1 MNKLNPLYIVSA
13 VLLLTY
19 LSIGCS
25 PTYQSTRAYVP
36 QHNKAKQLQVEVDES
51 QADVSYSIT
60 DQISVNAG
68 GVYLTSQTEVTQTSN
83 GVEETNTETSTLMG
97 GHIGVGYFK
106 AFGASKKNVFSFNV
120 GSAFQSWDYN
130 QTNPSGPIPTKGETF
145 TSFES
150 SIINPYAQV
159 GYSYGSQL
167 SNIVLALRYEKP
179 MFDFQ
184 NVLPTGL
191 RDLTDPALVDIII
204 QGKFKI
210 TGPIS
215 FFTQYISRTNLDD
228 DPNITGDY
236 PPFEISTWNLY
247 IGLSYS
253 IGFEETKK
261 EVVKGST
268 DATETKKAET
278 SPEKKAEASP
288 EKNPEQSSEKK

>member
-1 MNKLNPLYIVSA
+1 MNQSNLFCMMSSLFI
-13 VLLLTY
+13 LTC
-19 LSIGCS
+19 LSVGCS

-36 QHNKAKQLQVEVDES
+36 QHNKAKQLQVEVGES

-68 GVYLTSQTEVTQTSN
+68 AVYLTSETEVTQTSN
-83 GVEETNTETSTLMG
+83 GVEVTNKETSTLMG

-106 AFGASKKNVFSFNV
+106 AFGASKKSVFSFNA

-130 QTNPSGPIPTKGETF
+130 QTNPSEPIPTKGETF

-150 SIINPYAQV
+150 SIINPYAQL

-167 SNIVLALRYEKP
+167 NNIVLALRYEKP

-184 NVLPTGL
+184 NVLPSGL
-191 RDLTDPALVDIII
+191 RDRSNPALVDLII

-215 FFTQYISRTNLDD
+215 FFTQYVERTNLDD
-228 DPNITGDY
+228 DPNVTGDY

-247 IGLSYS
+247 IGLSYAM
-253 IGFEETKK
+253 GFEEVKK

-268 DATETKKAET
+268 NSKEKEKVE
-278 SPEKKAEASP
+278 EKK
-288 EKNPEQSSEKK
+288 